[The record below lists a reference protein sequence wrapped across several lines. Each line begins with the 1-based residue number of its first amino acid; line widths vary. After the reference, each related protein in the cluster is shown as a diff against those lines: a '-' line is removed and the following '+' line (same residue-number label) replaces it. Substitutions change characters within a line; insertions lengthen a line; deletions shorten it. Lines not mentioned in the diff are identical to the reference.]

1 MKAITLTEWL
11 YFHLW
16 KKDGPEEKN
25 LHPKGVLIPETIF
38 YKCGAPQQWFFTSKN
53 GKILKKGIDH
63 MNLEGIK
70 GCFRKTAGGNK
81 PVGLVFD
88 AFPPT
93 VSCSAKREMDN
104 QLKQKALKRRIQ
116 TDSSKSN
123 QDPTKFNP
131 YNDMDLNDIHQ
142 EATEKEHFKE
152 AAAGGLLRGWG
163 ETALGYSIAFDSKKN
178 RDPMFIS
185 KQFVN
190 EKAMI
195 MANAKSELEKLAL
208 RHDNSENN
216 EVYFRLGLKHFTK
229 QQLSN
234 SMSYSS

>member
-16 KKDGPEEKN
+16 KKDGPEDRN
-25 LHPKGVLIPETIF
+25 LCPSGVLIPETIF
-38 YKCGAPQQWFFTSKN
+38 YKCGAPQQWFFTSKS

-70 GCFRKTAGGNK
+70 NCFKKSAGGNR
-81 PVGLVFD
+81 PVGLIYD

-93 VSCSAKREMDN
+93 LSSAAKREIDN
-104 QLKQKALKRRIQ
+104 QLKQRALNRRAKEGELSSEAQKALH
-116 TDSSKSN
+116 
-123 QDPTKFNP
+123 NP
-131 YNDMDLNDIHQ
+131 YNDIDLNDVHQ
-142 EATEKEHFKE
+142 ETKDKDRFKE

-163 ETALGYSIAFDSKKN
+163 ETALGYSVAFDKKMN
-178 RDPMFIS
+178 RDPMHIS
-185 KQFVN
+185 RQYVN

-195 MANAKSELEKLAL
+195 MANARHELEKLAL
-208 RHDNSENN
+208 RHDNTENN

-229 QQLSN
+229 QQV
-234 SMSYSS
+234 SS